1 LRLLDEHRARTAT
14 EVRPWLDQAGFD
26 LVETLG
32 VGVFAAGTAD
42 DLDRAALT
50 GLAELER
57 RVAAREPYRS
67 SAHTLHLV
75 GRRRAVRP
83 DLTRYTT

>member
-1 LRLLDEHRARTAT
+1 
-14 EVRPWLDQAGFD
+14 
-26 LVETLG
+26 
-32 VGVFAAGTAD
+32 VGVFAAGAAD

-57 RVAAREPYRS
+57 RVADREPYRS

-75 GRRRAVRP
+75 GRRRALRP
-83 DLTRYTT
+83 DLARYTT